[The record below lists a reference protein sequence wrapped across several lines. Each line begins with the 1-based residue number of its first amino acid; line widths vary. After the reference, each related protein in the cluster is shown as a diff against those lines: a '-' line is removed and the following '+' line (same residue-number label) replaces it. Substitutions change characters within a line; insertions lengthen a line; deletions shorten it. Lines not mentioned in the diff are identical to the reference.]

1 MCYNIKSIDHYDGV
15 VMKEITQ
22 LDEMKSIELS
32 IMKKVH
38 TICENNDIEYFIC
51 YGTLL
56 GAVRHGGFIPWDDD
70 IDIFMK
76 RPVYE
81 RFLKL
86 YDEKR
91 EEFDSAGLE
100 IVNRRTKK
108 YYGRIITK
116 VIDTR
121 TYLVE
126 PEYRTDDPFGVFIDI
141 WPLDGTPNNPSFR
154 KIYVTYAKFVKKLLL
169 ASSMKVLSDYSF
181 GKKTLIRIASLFDPS
196 KVLAKLEG
204 LAQRYNT
211 EDSEYYGSYQDLTN
225 VYSAECYRSR
235 ILYQYEDA
243 SFWGPEDYDTLL
255 KADYGD
261 YMTPPPEEDRIPNH
275 TVRAYYKD

>member
-1 MCYNIKSIDHYDGV
+1 MR
-15 VMKEITQ
+15 EITR

-38 TICENNDIEYFIC
+38 TICENNGIEYFIC

-56 GAVRHGGFIPWDDD
+56 GAVRHRGFIPWDDD

-91 EEFDSAGLE
+91 EEFDSVGLE
-100 IVNRRTKK
+100 IVNRRTQK

-126 PEYRTDDPFGVFIDI
+126 PEYRTDDPLGVFIDI
-141 WPLDGTPNNPSFR
+141 WPLDGTPNNLLLR
-154 KIYVTYAKFVKKLLL
+154 KIYVTYAKFIKKLLL
-169 ASSMKVLSDYSF
+169 ASSMNVLEGYSF
-181 GKKTLIRIASLFDPS
+181 GKKALVRIASLLFDPS
-196 KVLAKLEG
+196 ALLAKLEK
-204 LAQRYNT
+204 LAQRYDT
-211 EDSEYYGSYQDLTN
+211 AGSDYYGSFQDLTN
-225 VYSAECYRSR
+225 VYSAECYKSR
-235 ILYQYEDA
+235 VLYDYEDT
-243 SFWGPEDYDTLL
+243 SFWGPKDYDTLL
-255 KADYGD
+255 RADYGD
-261 YMTPPPEEDRIPNH
+261 YMTPPPEADRIPNH
-275 TVRAYYKD
+275 TVKAYYKD